1 MASVGTARRVDS
13 GGSAGGLVSGAACA
27 RRVLSGPARRGL
39 VLPGGCRPGELL
51 RGPSGRMAAVDDL
64 KFREFDDAATLL
76 AANPDAT
83 TISIDEPTE
92 AHKKQHSRRQEPG
105 REEDDELLGTDD
117 SDKTELLAGQKKSA
131 PFWTFE
137 YYQTF
142 FDVDTY
148 QVLDRIKGSV
158 FPVPGRNF
166 VRLYVRSNPDLYGP
180 FWICATLVFAIAV
193 SGNLSNF
200 FIHLGRPTY
209 HYVPEFRKV
218 SIAAT
223 TIYAYAWLVPLAL
236 WGFLMWRNSK
246 VMNIVSYSF
255 LEIVCVYGYSLFVYI
270 PTAILW
276 IIPQKV
282 VRWVLMIFS
291 LCLSGSVLVMTF
303 WPAVR
308 DDNRRIALATVGTIV
323 LLHALLSVGCL
334 AYFFDAPEVDF
345 PAPIIPAH
353 NGTTLITK
361 VK

>member
-1 MASVGTARRVDS
+1 IASPVMY
-13 GGSAGGLVSGAACA
+13 
-27 RRVLSGPARRGL
+27 
-39 VLPGGCRPGELL
+39 LL
-51 RGPSGRMAAVDDL
+51 A
-64 KFREFDDAATLL
+64 EFDDAANLL

-83 TISIDEPTE
+83 TISIDEPVE
-92 AHKKQHSRRQEPG
+92 IPKNQHSRRQETG

-158 FPVPGRNF
+158 FPVPGKNF
-166 VRLYVRSNPDLYGP
+166 VRLYIRSNPDLYGP
-180 FWICATLVFAIAV
+180 FWICATLVFTIAV

-200 FIHLGRPTY
+200 FIHLGKPTY
-209 HYVPEFRKV
+209 RYVPEFRKV

-276 IIPQKV
+276 IIPQKI
-282 VRWVLMIFS
+282 VRWVLMVFS

-308 DDNRRIALATVGTIV
+308 DDNRRIALATVVTIV
-323 LLHALLSVGCL
+323 LLHALLAVGCL
-334 AYFFDAPEVDF
+334 
-345 PAPIIPAH
+345 
-353 NGTTLITK
+353 
-361 VK
+361 

>member
-1 MASVGTARRVDS
+1 MATA
-13 GGSAGGLVSGAACA
+13 
-27 RRVLSGPARRGL
+27 
-39 VLPGGCRPGELL
+39 
-51 RGPSGRMAAVDDL
+51 DDL
-64 KFREFDDAATLL
+64 KFQEFDDAANLL

-83 TISIDEPTE
+83 TISIDEPVE
-92 AHKKQHSRRQEPG
+92 IPKNQHSRLQEPG

-158 FPVPGRNF
+158 FPVPGKNF
-166 VRLYVRSNPDLYGP
+166 VRLYIRSNPDLYGP
-180 FWICATLVFAIAV
+180 FWICATLVFTIAV

-200 FIHLGRPTY
+200 FIHLGKPTY
-209 HYVPEFRKV
+209 HYVPQFRKV

-255 LEIVCVYGYSLFVYI
+255 LEIVCVYGYSLFIYI

-282 VRWVLMIFS
+282 VRWVLMVFS

-308 DDNRRIALATVGTIV
+308 DDNRRIAVATVATIL
-323 LLHALLSVGCL
+323 LLHALLAVGCL
-334 AYFFDAPEVDF
+334 AYFFDAPELDI

-353 NGTTLITK
+353 NGTTVITK
-361 VK
+361 SH

>member
-1 MASVGTARRVDS
+1 MAT
-13 GGSAGGLVSGAACA
+13 
-27 RRVLSGPARRGL
+27 
-39 VLPGGCRPGELL
+39 
-51 RGPSGRMAAVDDL
+51 VDDL
-64 KFREFDDAATLL
+64 KFHEFDDAANLL
-76 AANPDAT
+76 AANPDAV
-83 TISIDEPTE
+83 TISIDEPAEKPKTK
-92 AHKKQHSRRQEPG
+92 HGHLQDSG

-158 FPVPGRNF
+158 FPVPGKNF
-166 VRLYVRSNPDLYGP
+166 VRLYIRSNPDLYGP
-180 FWICATLVFAIAV
+180 FWICATLVFAIAI
-193 SGNLSNF
+193 SGNLSKF
-200 FIHLGRPTY
+200 FIHLGKPDF

-223 TIYAYAWLVPLAL
+223 AIYAYAWLVPLAL

-246 VMNIVSYSF
+246 VVNIVSYSF
-255 LEIVCVYGYSLFVYI
+255 LEIVCVYGYSLFIYI

-276 IIPQKV
+276 IIPQKAL
-282 VRWVLMIFS
+282 RWVLVVFA

-308 DDNRRIALATVGTIV
+308 DDNRRIAVATIV
-323 LLHALLSVGCL
+323 TVVLLNALLAVGCL
-334 AYFFDAPEVDF
+334 AYFFDAPELDVVM
-345 PAPIIPAH
+345 P
-353 NGTTLITK
+353 TTALPQNVTIRAIK
-361 VK
+361 EQ

>member
-1 MASVGTARRVDS
+1 MAT
-13 GGSAGGLVSGAACA
+13 
-27 RRVLSGPARRGL
+27 
-39 VLPGGCRPGELL
+39 
-51 RGPSGRMAAVDDL
+51 VDDL
-64 KFREFDDAATLL
+64 KFQEFDDAANLL

-83 TISIDEPTE
+83 TISIDEPAE
-92 AHKKQHSRRQEPG
+92 IPKNQHGRLQEPG

-158 FPVPGRNF
+158 FPVPGKNF
-166 VRLYVRSNPDLYGP
+166 VRLYIRSNPDLYGRYEVP
-180 FWICATLVFAIAV
+180 F
-193 SGNLSNF
+193 G
-200 FIHLGRPTY
+200 
-209 HYVPEFRKV
+209 YVPHSSLPLLLVAISRISL
-218 SIAAT
+218 SIWANQHT
-223 TIYAYAWLVPLAL
+223 TMCP
-236 WGFLMWRNSK
+236 SSEK
-246 VMNIVSYSF
+246 
-255 LEIVCVYGYSLFVYI
+255 
-270 PTAILW
+270 ILW

-282 VRWVLMIFS
+282 VRWVLMMFS

-323 LLHALLSVGCL
+323 LLHALLAVGCL
-334 AYFFDAPEVDF
+334 AYFFDAPELDF

-353 NGTTLITK
+353 NGTTVITK
-361 VK
+361 SQ

>member
-1 MASVGTARRVDS
+1 MATA
-13 GGSAGGLVSGAACA
+13 
-27 RRVLSGPARRGL
+27 
-39 VLPGGCRPGELL
+39 
-51 RGPSGRMAAVDDL
+51 DDL
-64 KFREFDDAATLL
+64 KFQEFDDAANLL

-83 TISIDEPTE
+83 TISIDEPVE
-92 AHKKQHSRRQEPG
+92 VPKNQHSHLQEPG

-117 SDKTELLAGQKKSA
+117 SDKTE
-131 PFWTFE
+131 
-137 YYQTF
+137 
-142 FDVDTY
+142 
-148 QVLDRIKGSV
+148 VLDRIKGSV
-158 FPVPGRNF
+158 FPVPGKNF
-166 VRLYVRSNPDLYGP
+166 VRLYIRSNPDLYGP
-180 FWICATLVFAIAV
+180 FWICATLVFTIAV

-200 FIHLGRPTY
+200 FIHLGKPTY

-282 VRWVLMIFS
+282 VRWVLMVFS

-308 DDNRRIALATVGTIV
+308 DDNRRVAVATVATIL
-323 LLHALLSVGCL
+323 LLHALLAVGCL
-334 AYFFDAPEVDF
+334 AYFFDAPELDISAPII

-353 NGTTLITK
+353 NGTTVITK
-361 VK
+361 SH

>member
-1 MASVGTARRVDS
+1 MAT
-13 GGSAGGLVSGAACA
+13 
-27 RRVLSGPARRGL
+27 
-39 VLPGGCRPGELL
+39 
-51 RGPSGRMAAVDDL
+51 VDDL
-64 KFREFDDAATLL
+64 KFQEFDDAANLL
-76 AANPDAT
+76 AGNPDAT
-83 TISIDEPTE
+83 TISIDEPSE
-92 AHKKQHSRRQEPG
+92 NPKNQYGLLQDSR

-158 FPVPGRNF
+158 FPIPGKNF
-166 VRLYVRSNPDLYGP
+166 VRLYIRSNPDLY
-180 FWICATLVFAIAV
+180 
-193 SGNLSNF
+193 
-200 FIHLGRPTY
+200 
-209 HYVPEFRKV
+209 V

-223 TIYAYAWLVPLAL
+223 AIYAYAWLVPLAL

-255 LEIVCVYGYSLFVYI
+255 LEIVCVYGYSLFIYI

-276 IIPQKV
+276 IIPQKA
-282 VRWVLMIFS
+282 VRWILVMFA

-308 DDNRRIALATVGTIV
+308 DDNRRIALATMVTVV
-323 LLHALLSVGCL
+323 LLHALLAIGCL
-334 AYFFDAPEVDF
+334 AYFFDAPDLNVL
-345 PAPIIPAH
+345 IPTAAAQ
-353 NGTTLITK
+353 NGTIVATK
-361 VK
+361 TQ